1 MVEVIDRRPPTTDRV
16 ITMKLTLIG
25 AGPGDPDLITL
36 KGIKAL
42 QKARVVLYDSLAHP
56 SLLDYCPEDCVKI
69 LVGKRF
75 GKTSCGQDD
84 INDLIVE
91 KARQYGE
98 VVRLKGGD
106 SFIFG
111 RGYEEILFAAEHGIE
126 SEVIPGISSSYAAP
140 ALAGIPLTSRGMSES
155 FWVITGTT
163 KHHELSK
170 DVQLAAQSTATVVI
184 LMGLHKLQEIVSI
197 YSQLGKF
204 DESISIIQNGTLEN
218 QKVVTGK
225 IGNIVPLSQVSEMA
239 SPAIIVIGKVAALPD
254 LSYGKVRELMQDS
267 QSVNGLAN

>member
-1 MVEVIDRRPPTTDRV
+1 
-16 ITMKLTLIG
+16 MKLTLIG

-42 QKARVVLYDSLAHP
+42 QKAKVVLYDSLAHP
-56 SLLDYCPEDCVKI
+56 SFGLLPGRLRQNPCWKT
-69 LVGKRF
+69 F

-84 INDLIVE
+84 INELIVE

-111 RGYEEILFAAEHGIE
+111 RGYEEIMFAAEHGIE
-126 SEVIPGISSSYAAP
+126 SEVIPGISSSYAVP
-140 ALAGIPLTSRGMSES
+140 ALAGIPLTSRGVSES

-163 KHHELSK
+163 RSTSFQRPLSR
-170 DVQLAAQSTATVVI
+170 STIDGYGRHFNGPPQTGRNCFHVFRV
-184 LMGLHKLQEIVSI
+184 G
-197 YSQLGKF
+197 
-204 DESISIIQNGTLEN
+204 QNGRILSRLSRTARL
-218 QKVVTGK
+218 KTRSLLPVRSATF
-225 IGNIVPLSQVSEMA
+225 VPLSKVSEMA

-254 LSYGKVRELMQDS
+254 LSYGKVQEMMQK
-267 QSVNGLAN
+267 QTSVNGFAD

>member
-1 MVEVIDRRPPTTDRV
+1 
-16 ITMKLTLIG
+16 MKLTLIG

-42 QKARVVLYDSLAHP
+42 QKAKVVLYDSLAHP
-56 SLLDYCPEDCVKI
+56 ALLDYCPEDCVKI

-75 GKTSCGQDD
+75 GKTSCGQDE

-111 RGYEEILFAAEHGIE
+111 RGYEEVIFAAGFGIE
-126 SEVIPGISSSYAAP
+126 YEVIPGISSSYAVP
-140 ALAGIPLTSRGMSES
+140 ALAGIPLTSRGISES

-163 KHHELSK
+163 RAHQLSR
-170 DVQLAAQSTATVVI
+170 DLHLAAQSSATVVI
-184 LMGLHKLQEIVSI
+184 LMGLHKLEEIVLM
-197 YSQLGKF
+197 YSELDKM
-204 DESISIIQNGTLEN
+204 DEPIAIIQNGTLEN

-225 IGNIVPLSQVSEMA
+225 ISNILPLSKVSDIG
-239 SPAIIVIGKVAALPD
+239 SPAIMIIGKVSALPD
-254 LSYGKVRELMQDS
+254 LSLQKVTEIMQGN
-267 QSVNGLAN
+267 SVAGLGD

>member
-1 MVEVIDRRPPTTDRV
+1 
-16 ITMKLTLIG
+16 MKLTLIG

-42 QKARVVLYDSLAHP
+42 KKARVVLYDALAHP
-56 SLLDYCPEDCVKI
+56 ALLDYCPADCVKI

-75 GKTSCGQDD
+75 GKTSCGQDE
-84 INDLIVE
+84 INTLILE
-91 KARQYGE
+91 YATQYGE

-111 RGYEEILFAAEHGIE
+111 RGYEEIVYAAHHNIE

-140 ALAGIPLTSRGMSES
+140 ALAGIPLTSRGVSES

-163 KHHELSK
+163 RDHELSR
-170 DVQLAAQSTATVVI
+170 DVALAAQSTATVVI
-184 LMGLHKLQEIVSI
+184 LMGMHKLDKIVDI
-197 YSQLGKF
+197 FAAVGKL
-204 DESISIIQNGTLEN
+204 DESIAIVQNGSLAN

-225 IGNIVPLSQVSEMA
+225 ISNIQLLVNISEIS
-239 SPAIIVIGKVAALPD
+239 SPAIIVIGKVASLPD
-254 LSYGKVRELMQDS
+254 LDLEQVEAMIKRQD
-267 QSVNGLAN
+267 LLPE

>member
-1 MVEVIDRRPPTTDRV
+1 
-16 ITMKLTLIG
+16 MKLTLIG

-42 QKARVVLYDSLAHP
+42 KKAKVVLYDSLAHP
-56 SLLDYCPEDCVKI
+56 SLLDYCPDDCVKI

-84 INDLIVE
+84 INELIVE

-111 RGYEEILFAAEHGIE
+111 RGYEEIMFAAEHGIE
-126 SEVIPGISSSYAAP
+126 SEVIPGISSSYAVP
-140 ALAGIPLTSRGMSES
+140 ALAGIPLTSRGVSES

-163 KHHELSK
+163 KDHQLSK
-170 DVQLAAQSTATVVI
+170 DLYLAAQSSATVVV
-184 LMGLHKLQEIVSI
+184 LMGLHKLEEIVAM
-197 YSQLGKF
+197 YSGLNKM
-204 DESISIIQNGTLEN
+204 DEPITIIQNGTLEN
-218 QKVVTGK
+218 QKLVTGK
-225 IGNIVPLSQVSEMA
+225 ISNIVPLSKVSEMA

-254 LSYGKVRELMQDS
+254 LSYQKVQEMMQK
-267 QSVNGLAN
+267 QTRVNGFAG